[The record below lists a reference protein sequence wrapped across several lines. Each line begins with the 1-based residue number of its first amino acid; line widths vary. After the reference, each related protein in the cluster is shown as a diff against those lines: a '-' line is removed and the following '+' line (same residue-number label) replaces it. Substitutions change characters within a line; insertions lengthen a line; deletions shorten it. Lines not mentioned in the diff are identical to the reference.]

1 MSDKVE
7 SPMAVIAIDFGTT
20 YSGYAFSLQSQF
32 QKDPTKVY
40 AFTNWIPSTG
50 GMISPK
56 TPTSLLLKPNK
67 EFYKFGYDAE
77 DEYAEL
83 ALDGEHHEYY
93 FFRRFKM
100 LLHRNPVMFFRCFI
114 KKRKNIL
121 YHKLVAFPNLRF
133 LVFVDPING
142 HQNSGCWWKR
152 VACHGC
158 FCTWYFI
165 S

>member
-1 MSDKVE
+1 
-7 SPMAVIAIDFGTT
+7 MAVVAIDFGTT

-32 QKDPTKVY
+32 QNDPTKIY
-40 AFTNWIPSTG
+40 AFINWIPATG

-77 DEYAEL
+77 DKYAEL

-100 LLHRNPVMFFRCFI
+100 LLHRNPVKLCCHYVSCIVGQFSPLHNLFVLTKCLLLDPKYLAMLSVVGLSCFS
-114 KKRKNIL
+114 
-121 YHKLVAFPNLRF
+121 YH
-133 LVFVDPING
+133 
-142 HQNSGCWWKR
+142 
-152 VACHGC
+152 
-158 FCTWYFI
+158 
-165 S
+165 

>member
-100 LLHRNPVMFFRCFI
+100 LLHRNPVMLCCHYVFCIVGQFSP
-114 KKRKNIL
+114 L
-121 YHKLVAFPNLRF
+121 HNL
-133 LVFVDPING
+133 FVLTMSLSLDPKCG
-142 HQNSGCWWKR
+142 DVECCWYIVLFK
-152 VACHGC
+152 
-158 FCTWYFI
+158 
-165 S
+165 